1 MHMSVTMFDAA
12 SPPAGQSPDAA
23 RVREGEATMD
33 LHEEGTSDL
42 APTTIDFEAS
52 ESFIAGE
59 EESVELVAAVEP
71 ETPGP
76 CASGTLLAPGAVVHD
91 RYLIEALI
99 GSGGAALVYRARD
112 MQSSASAARN
122 VQVALKSPRPEM
134 HDAERAR
141 MRLSHEHQ
149 HMIRLAHPN
158 IVRALDLS
166 IDSPPFF
173 MTMELIEGRSLTAI
187 LRDAGKPLPAA
198 FAQRVLRDC
207 AAALAHAH
215 GAGVVHGDFKP
226 GNVFITR
233 DQHAKVIDFGAAVA
247 AHTAES
253 RIAAGTL
260 GYASPEV
267 LSGETPEVRDDV
279 FSFACVAYELFTG
292 RHPFD
297 RRPSLQARDEG
308 VLPPR
313 AWALSASAW
322 LTLLS
327 GLSWS
332 REQRPPDVDAFANAL
347 SAQNAA
353 TAAEPSAA
361 REVPLAQRE
370 LPDEIVPRQRGWG
383 FFVFLACALA
393 VTFIAVQRRNEHD
406 ASTVAA
412 EAAPVQLAPAPTLS
426 RVAATSLMGAPISS
440 SGASDARALSTPAM
454 SDAGSAAPPSP
465 APIEAARKKAAP
477 PASEIVFES
486 SEIVTSEGSIAAVF
500 LIKRSQPLSGRTRV
514 RWSAVNG
521 TADAGIDFASN
532 ASGSVEFADGQAQRA
547 IYVPLRN
554 DLLKEDDEN
563 FVVRLHAPQGARLGK
578 ANQATATIRDDD

>member
-1 MHMSVTMFDAA
+1 MSATTLEAA
-12 SPPAGQSPDAA
+12 FPPAQRPSGAPCA
-23 RVREGEATMD
+23 RERDSTMD

-42 APTTIDFEAS
+42 APATIDFEAS

-59 EESVELVAAVEP
+59 EESVELVEPIEP
-71 ETPGP
+71 ERHTPHTAQAP
-76 CASGTLLAPGAVVHD
+76 LAPGAIVND

-112 MQSSASAARN
+112 MQSSAGAARN
-122 VQVALKSPRPEM
+122 IQVALKSPRPDI

-149 HMIRLAHPN
+149 HMISLAHPN
-158 IVRALDLS
+158 IVRAIDLS
-166 IDSPPFF
+166 IDAPPFF
-173 MTMELIEGRSLTAI
+173 MTMELIEGRSLTAV
-187 LRDAGKPLPAA
+187 LRDAGKPLPGA
-198 FAQRVLRDC
+198 FCQRVLRDC

-247 AHTAES
+247 AHTADS

-297 RRPSLQARDEG
+297 RRPSIQARDEG

-327 GLSWS
+327 GLSWT
-332 REQRPPDVDAFANAL
+332 REQRPSDIDSFATALIAQDA
-347 SAQNAA
+347 
-353 TAAEPSAA
+353 AAEPPAP
-361 REVPLAQRE
+361 REVPVAKHE
-370 LPDEIVPRQRGWG
+370 LPDEIVPHQRGWG
-383 FFVFLACALA
+383 FFVFLACAFA
-393 VTFIAVQRRNEHD
+393 VTFIAVQRRNESD
-406 ASTVAA
+406 ATTAATDEPSTH
-412 EAAPVQLAPAPTLS
+412 LAPSATLPL
-426 RVAATSLMGAPISS
+426 ATPTSLMGAPISIA
-440 SGASDARALSTPAM
+440 GASDARVRSTPAT
-454 SDAGSAAPPSP
+454 SAASP
-465 APIEAARKKAAP
+465 APTPPQAPVEQGRKKAAP

-486 SEIVTSEGSIAAVF
+486 SEIVTSEGSVAAVF
-500 LIKRSQPLSGRTRV
+500 LIKRSQPLNGRARV
-514 RWSAVNG
+514 RWSAVSG
-521 TADAGIDFASN
+521 SADAGIDFASN

-554 DLLKEDDEN
+554 DLLKEEEET
-563 FVVRLHAPQGARLGK
+563 FTVRLQSPQGARLGQTNK
-578 ANQATATIRDDD
+578 ATATIRDDD